1 MGAGKSKI
9 KVHETH
15 LDITEFEKNDLI
27 EFDTELELSLSHYQ
41 IFQDKMEGLKLWEGA
56 IVMVRYLIRYWP
68 DFAGKSLLDVGAGMG
83 VVGIAAAAF
92 LECDVLM
99 VDYLEPVIELCQ
111 KNIETNMDMYA
122 ADRVPKV
129 QFLDWNKPDNFDFDQ
144 TYEIIIGCELV
155 YSITNSE
162 KLVSFLSKTLKKDS
176 ELLLIIPTCRA
187 YGPDFM
193 AALNKISANLH
204 IEETILED
212 APDEQFYK
220 KQPVKNAKKDEFFP
234 LQELNFKLLRIYHKG
249 PNGELKP
256 RCEPTPFPEAEDEID
271 GQNDGEKEDTER
283 EGMEEASP
291 TGDQLAQ
298 KAQPDEKSM
307 NHSPSKR
314 IKDTSPLR
322 LTRVSSKPD
331 PEAAAE
337 DKHALPKQPS
347 SELESQETVPSAP
360 KETQGS

>member
-1 MGAGKSKI
+1 MGTGKSKI

-27 EFDTELELSLSHYQ
+27 EFDTDLELSLSHYQ

-122 ADRVPKV
+122 SDRVPKV

-212 APDEQFYK
+212 SPEEPFYK

-234 LQELNFKLLRIYHKG
+234 LQELSFKLLRIYHKG

-256 RCEPTPFPEAEDEID
+256 RCEPTPFPEAEEEGEGQDDADKQNSERD
-271 GQNDGEKEDTER
+271 GQDEDLQAGEQ
-283 EGMEEASP
+283 S
-291 TGDQLAQ
+291 AQ
-298 KAQPDEKSM
+298 KGQPEDKTM

-314 IKDTSPLR
+314 IKDSSPLR

-331 PEAAAE
+331 PEATAE
-337 DKHALPKQPS
+337 GQPGS
-347 SELESQETVPSAP
+347 SVKTNPELESQETVPSAP